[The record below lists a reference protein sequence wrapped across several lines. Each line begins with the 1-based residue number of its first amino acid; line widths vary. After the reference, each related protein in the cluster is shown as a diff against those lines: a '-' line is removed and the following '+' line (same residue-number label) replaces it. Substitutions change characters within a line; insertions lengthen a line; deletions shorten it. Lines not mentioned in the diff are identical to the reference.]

1 MVCIR
6 KRIQVALI
14 TFGATSLLNLGVNM
28 ILGAILAAGKSHP
41 GMMSDY
47 GLTIGGSQ
55 ALLT

>member
-1 MVCIR
+1 
-6 KRIQVALI
+6 
-14 TFGATSLLNLGVNM
+14 M